1 MRRTLSRLLFVLTLF
16 FVLRTAAF
24 AQNPDPQPT
33 PDPNAP
39 QQPAPAPRNDDIEET
54 RPAPPPDDSAPPA
67 IPQSLDGDRDSA
79 DLPPFAQG
87 LTDTERY
94 FRMRDEHIRF
104 LRGLM
109 DKHFDPRARGQAIR
123 DTKDKERTLR
133 ESIGRGRAGGANA
146 PGNA

>member
-1 MRRTLSRLLFVLTLF
+1 MRRSLSSLLFVLTFF

-24 AQNPDPQPT
+24 AQNPDPQST

-54 RPAPPPDDSAPPA
+54 QPAPPADNSVPTATPQA
-67 IPQSLDGDRDSA
+67 IDGDRDSA
-79 DLPPFAQG
+79 DIPPFALG
-87 LTDTERY
+87 SVNEDSY

-109 DKHFDPRARGQAIR
+109 DKRFDPRARGQA
-123 DTKDKERTLR
+123 
-133 ESIGRGRAGGANA
+133 
-146 PGNA
+146 